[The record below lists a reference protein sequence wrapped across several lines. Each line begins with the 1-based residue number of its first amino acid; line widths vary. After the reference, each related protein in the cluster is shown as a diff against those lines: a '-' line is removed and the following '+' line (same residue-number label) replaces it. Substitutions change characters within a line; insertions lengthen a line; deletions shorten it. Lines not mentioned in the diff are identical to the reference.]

1 MVAAVDAMARPR
13 SEALMKSMVEMCLFV
28 LEENGAMLTVD
39 VMVL

>member
-1 MVAAVDAMARPR
+1 
-13 SEALMKSMVEMCLFV
+13 MKSMVEMCLFV